1 MYSKIFAKKSLNS
14 LKLYVHVHVYVYIL
28 CIHFVHI
35 LQCLDGFKFYS
46 TELGQVHFSL
56 GLLDHL
62 LGLQAVGP
70 DPLQHVTQ
78 AGDHRVLLHTVN
90 VRVPVT

>member
-1 MYSKIFAKKSLNS
+1 MYI
-14 LKLYVHVHVYVYIL
+14 HVYIL

-35 LQCLDGFKFYS
+35 LQCLDGCKFYS

-78 AGDHRVLLHTVN
+78 AGDHRVLLHAVN

>member
-1 MYSKIFAKKSLNS
+1 MFSEIFGIKSLNS
-14 LKLYVHVHVYVYIL
+14 FKLYTVTVHVYTLCIYIL
-28 CIHFVHI
+28 HI
-35 LQCLDGFKFYS
+35 LQCLDGLKFYS
-46 TELGQVHFSL
+46 TEL